1 MKNTQI
7 VRSSLF
13 TAAFALLLAAV
24 IGLGTNLA
32 NAAGSNSGG
41 GGGGGGSVK
50 TYEARV
56 TGYITAIDYVNST
69 LTVGASYYGSGQLKV
84 DAKTNISIDAVNCS
98 FDTLK
103 LGDWCEA
110 RYDWTSKTATKLS
123 CTSVPTS

>member
-7 VRSSLF
+7 TRTSLF
-13 TAAFALLLAAV
+13 TAAFALLLAVTVGVTAN
-24 IGLGTNLA
+24 IA
-32 NAAGSNSGG
+32 NAAGSNSG

-69 LTVGASYYGSGQLKV
+69 LTIGASYYGTGQLKV
-84 DAKTNISIDAVNCS
+84 TSSTNISVNLVNCG

-103 LGDWCEA
+103 LGDWAEA
-110 RYDWTSKTATKLS
+110 RYDWVSKTATKLS
-123 CTSVPTS
+123 CTAVPTS